1 MRGCRSSGS
10 PRASSVPRLEIR
22 SEADYEAAL
31 AEVGRLMETSTTGT
45 ADDDRL
51 EVLVLLVQDY
61 EARHHASPPPNALD
75 AIRFRLEQQGLTRK
89 ALEGVIG
96 SRARVSEVL
105 GGKRR
110 LSLEMMRRLH
120 ERFGIPAESLLTAG

>member
-1 MRGCRSSGS
+1 MR
-10 PRASSVPRLEIR
+10 PLR
-22 SEADYEAAL
+22 SEADYDAAL
-31 AEVGRLMETSTTGT
+31 EDVGRLMETSIPGT
-45 ADDDRL
+45 AEDDRL

-61 EARHHASPPPNALD
+61 EAKHHPIPPPSALD
-75 AIRFRLEQQGLTRK
+75 AIAFRLEQQGLTRK

-110 LSLEMMRRLH
+110 LTLEMIRRLH
-120 ERFGIPAESLLTAG
+120 ERFGIPAEALLA